1 MGSSPIWVVPQSFC
15 SAALR
20 CARGSP
26 GLPRR
31 LRARCEARL
40 LSDPPGAE
48 NTFNGAALCWDRREG
63 SPERSS
69 AARGGDGCAPQQ
81 RPVGGNP
88 PVPSRSR
95 SLLLHPLRYTR
106 GPSPGPPRHGGA
118 VVRRLGRGSP
128 RVCGGARGCRA
139 AAGGPGAEGLRS
151 CEAGAL
157 LLLIYL
163 LKSPFRKAPAPRMLC
178 VLDSD
183 AIVSREAKACG
194 GRRVGRLW
202 GR

>member
-81 RPVGGNP
+81 RPVRGEPARAVPEPFPSLTSPQVHAGPQPGASPARRGGGEALGAG
-88 PVPSRSR
+88 VAAGLWR
-95 SLLLHPLRYTR
+95 
-106 GPSPGPPRHGGA
+106 SPGLPSGCGWS
-118 VVRRLGRGSP
+118 RR
-128 RVCGGARGCRA
+128 
-139 AAGGPGAEGLRS
+139 
-151 CEAGAL
+151 
-157 LLLIYL
+157 
-163 LKSPFRKAPAPRMLC
+163 
-178 VLDSD
+178 
-183 AIVSREAKACG
+183 
-194 GRRVGRLW
+194 
-202 GR
+202 